1 MLARS
6 HAPLLRVAP
15 GARRLHLD
23 CPARGG
29 AGEVSAVGGPGFGPC
44 VSPSGVVMFAS
55 LLSRPVVQRVL
66 STSGP
71 LVIYSALAWLSGSAA
86 VTYGWSSPGV
96 PFTVFFAGIVVQEV
110 RWCLTGGSRLPP
122 YRPRAGRD

>member
-1 MLARS
+1 MLAPQ
-6 HAPLLRVAP
+6 APLRVAP

-29 AGEVSAVGGPGFGPC
+29 AREGSAVGGPGFGPC
-44 VSPSGVVMFAS
+44 VSPSGAVMFAS

-71 LVIYSALAWLSGSAA
+71 LVIYSALAVFFGWQA
-86 VTYGWSSPGV
+86 VGFGWSSAGCFV
-96 PFTVFFAGIVVQEV
+96 CGGLSLFFLAIVGQEV
-110 RWCLTGGSRLPP
+110 RWCLTGQCRVGRL
-122 YRPRAGRD
+122 